1 MTSFA
6 IPAGRHAHQGL
17 LWTIRFCVLAISVIA
32 ATNAAEAQGPPV
44 PSIVAGPPPSNYVEW
59 RDGTSTREGIAAW
72 DHEPANRHAW
82 REQVEGFWALFDG
95 VVPDRATIW
104 LFLVLGDDDID
115 RYDIYEAQWIAE
127 CLANGDIVI
136 PYAARRHPYAL
147 SAQYGGTM
155 LLAFAVFAAGAPA
168 EGVERVLRY
177 RLERQA
183 LTPEEIE
190 TVVETYRAMYGPH

>member
-1 MTSFA
+1 MRSFA
-6 IPAGRHAHQGL
+6 FPAGRAAHQGL
-17 LWTIRFCVLAISVIA
+17 LWTIRFWVLAISVIA
-32 ATNAAEAQGPPV
+32 ATSAAEAQGPPV
-44 PSIVAGPPPSNYVEW
+44 PGMVPGPPPSNYLEW
-59 RDGTSTREGIAAW
+59 RDGTSTRAGIAAW
-72 DHEPANRHAW
+72 NHEPPNRHAW
-82 REQVEGFWALFDG
+82 REQVEGFWATFDG
-95 VVPDRATIW
+95 VVPDRSTIW
-104 LFLVLGDDDID
+104 LFLVLGDGDTD
-115 RYDIYEAQWIAE
+115 RYDLYEAQWIAE

-136 PYAARRHPYAL
+136 PYAADRHPYAL

-155 LLAFAVFAAGAPA
+155 FLAFAVFAAGAPT